1 MYVIDGKC
9 YVIISMYCEF
19 WYSLFDSLVCVLL
32 VLIDCYNLFIL
43 VNIFFICYKNIFFR
57 EKLNVYV

>member
-1 MYVIDGKC
+1 MCMLLMVNVMWLLVCI
-9 YVIISMYCEF
+9 VN
-19 WYSLFDSLVCVLL
+19 FDSLVCVLL